1 MASNFTTV
9 TKNFMSCGSC
19 IYWSGEKEIN
29 GDLIFYDINS
39 KGKCINRKSP
49 AFSKTLSAYE
59 SCFEKKDY

>member
-1 MASNFTTV
+1 
-9 TKNFMSCGSC
+9 MSCGSC

-59 SCFEKKDY
+59 SCFEKKIIRFD